1 MVATTILYFLPENQS
16 PKRSNGACG
25 PPSPAWQGL
34 QSAGG
39 VCPSSDVS
47 PLHCRQRSACSC
59 SDHGGV
65 EWEGVCAAVANAS
78 RRDRGLSGNAS
89 SSKVY
94 RSSGRPGYGAR
105 IPMARCLLSSL
116 GASLRPLLREVLEL
130 GYDVVEAAHSYE
142 GLQAADVARSRR
154 ASRWTQSVSHRLVTW
169 VRPDAGPKETPACHE
184 FWSLMM
190 TRPSASYYV

>member
-34 QSAGG
+34 QAPVACAPLVMSLLCTVDSA
-39 VCPSSDVS
+39 VP
-47 PLHCRQRSACSC
+47 RSC

-78 RRDRGLSGNAS
+78 GRDRGLSETPR

-94 RSSGRPGYGAR
+94 RSSGGPGYGQSPHGTVL
-105 IPMARCLLSSL
+105 IIEPE
-116 GASLRPLLREVLEL
+116 ASLRPLLREVLEL
-130 GYDVVEAAHSYE
+130 EGYDVVEAAHSYE
-142 GLQAADVARSRR
+142 GLQAADVA
-154 ASRWTQSVSHRLVTW
+154 LPEGVTLDIRYLIVW
-169 VRPDAGPKETPACHE
+169 
-184 FWSLMM
+184 
-190 TRPSASYYV
+190 